1 MWLTQVCSPCLA
13 RWLSF
18 VFVCTF
24 CLQELTSSMPGE
36 NVFCPRSGV
45 NVVPQSV
52 LVYFPYLSSVFS
64 AVFPKYLSCV
74 SCPPM
79 SSPRAPPQLCS
90 SSFSTSVL
98 CSFIILFSPLPSPF
112 RACLSSCRAARR
124 KDTVMLS
131 LLGWHNGTSLWG
143 VKALT
148 LPCLSVCLLSVQ
160 LLSQHQSTL
169 AGLLAGAYA
178 PVCLP
183 PCLPVQQVVGVSGVE
198 ISGCI

>member
-1 MWLTQVCSPCLA
+1 M
-13 RWLSF
+13 
-18 VFVCTF
+18 
-24 CLQELTSSMPGE
+24 
-36 NVFCPRSGV
+36 FCPRSGV
-45 NVVPQSV
+45 NVVPQSL
-52 LVYFPYLSSVFS
+52 LVYFPHLSSVFS
-64 AVFPKYLSCV
+64 TVFPECLSHA
-74 SCPPM
+74 
-79 SSPRAPPQLCS
+79 SSRLLSTRVLSPSPASAPPCS
-90 SSFSTSVL
+90 SSFSTSVHYP
-98 CSFIILFSPLPSPF
+98 FIILFSALPSPF

-124 KDTVMLS
+124 EDTVMLS

-169 AGLLAGAYA
+169 AGLLAGTYA

-183 PCLPVQQVVGVSGVE
+183 PCLPVQQVVGVSGVV